1 VNVAVAAEYY
11 PRRRDPALGVWA
23 HRQALAA
30 SEAGAEVSVLV
41 LERPLPPRASPAR
54 AAEALRQPAREV
66 RDGIEAQYV
75 RFVAP
80 PRGGSYA
87 WWDRWA
93 RRPLT
98 RALERRHRERPL
110 DLVHAHYALPAGAAA
125 LPFCRSR
132 RVPLCVSVHGGDVLG
147 PELQRPAARS
157 RVADVLQA
165 AGLVMCNS
173 RATLRAAAALA
184 GRDDHM
190 RVVHLGAAAP
200 DPPPPRHERPTVVSL
215 GDAVPRKRQ
224 ADVLRAVRLARDEV
238 PALRAVLIG
247 GGPELGALETLA
259 GSLGDAEGARDEV
272 PALRAVLIGGGP
284 ELGALETLAGSLGIA
299 EVVEIRGRMA
309 PAEALAELARGHV
322 MALPSVDEAFGVAYV
337 EALACGLPAIG
348 CRGEWGP
355 EEIAAEGPGML
366 LVPPGDVPALASAI
380 TGALEPGRHRELSEA
395 ARRTAAASFSW
406 KACGRATV
414 EAYAEALA

>member
-1 VNVAVAAEYY
+1 MNVAVAAEYY

-259 GSLGDAEGARDEV
+259 GSLG
-272 PALRAVLIGGGP
+272 
-284 ELGALETLAGSLGIA
+284 IA